1 MITRENEL
9 DLIKKE
15 DKNIHDTIIKI
26 WNTKIIAGREE
37 RYSAPI
43 EASARKM
50 AIKILIELHL
60 FCPYLVNYTLDLK
73 SLLPKES

>member
-43 EASARKM
+43 EASARKI
-50 AIKILIELHL
+50 AIKILIELHHKNL
-60 FCPYLVNYTLDLK
+60 
-73 SLLPKES
+73 SIA

>member
-43 EASARKM
+43 EASSIKM
-50 AIKILIELHL
+50 AIEMESKLIYRTMVMDMIYKHH
-60 FCPYLVNYTLDLK
+60 
-73 SLLPKES
+73 